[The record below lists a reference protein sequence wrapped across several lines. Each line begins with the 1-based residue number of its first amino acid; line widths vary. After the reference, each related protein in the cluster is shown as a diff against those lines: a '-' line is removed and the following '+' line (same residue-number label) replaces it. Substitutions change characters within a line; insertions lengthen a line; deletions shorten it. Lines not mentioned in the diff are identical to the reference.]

1 MAVRAFPLE
10 PGDQSEAEEA
20 GVRPVADGPVISVG
34 GCVSGSCRLL
44 LWEVVR
50 VSQVRSLVMSGRG
63 VLVLSSESSAA
74 VSYSLSGEDELP
86 GTDHH
91 RHTNGG
97 GTETSGCDNQ
107 PGVAGVEA

>member
-20 GVRPVADGPVISVG
+20 GVRPVISVG